1 MRRRF
6 AKRQRGF
13 TISDILIGITISIA
27 LILLSLQLLI
37 DAYQVE
43 TSTREAVIASNSA
56 RQVVENMR
64 GLKQAQPL
72 LGISLDAKVFGAIPQ
87 LPALRD
93 AGARV
98 VINPNMGG
106 TRKVVV
112 TVNWVSAVK
121 NRPKA
126 WKLVTI
132 LGTEESLL

>member
-1 MRRRF
+1 M
-6 AKRQRGF
+6 KRQRGF
-13 TISDILIGITISIA
+13 TISDILIGLTISIA

-64 GLKQAQPL
+64 GVKPAQPL
-72 LGISLDAKVFGAIPQ
+72 LGISLDARVFGAIPQ
-87 LPALRD
+87 LPVLRD
-93 AGARV
+93 ADARV
-98 VINPNMGG
+98 VINPSTSG

-112 TVNWVSAVK
+112 TVRWISAVK

-126 WKLVTI
+126 WKLVTV
-132 LGTEESLL
+132 LGTEDSLL